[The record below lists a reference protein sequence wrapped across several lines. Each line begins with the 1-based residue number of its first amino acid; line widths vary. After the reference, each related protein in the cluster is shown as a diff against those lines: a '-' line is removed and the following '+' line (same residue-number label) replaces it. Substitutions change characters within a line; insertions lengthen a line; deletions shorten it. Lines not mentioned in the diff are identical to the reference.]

1 MIKKIN
7 SLLIAFLLILNSCST
22 NPRSV
27 SGEDAQKYLPTS
39 VGKVIDVQPVTI
51 KGKNSEIA
59 GAALAL
65 LGGLAGD
72 AVSGGDDKFRKIII
86 ATGAIVGGVIGYYAP
101 VKIGEHNGFQYV
113 VSIEG
118 EKDPLAII
126 QGTDKKNDQGFSIGS
141 KVIIVHGEKSVRL
154 LPLK

>member
-7 SLLIAFLLILNSCST
+7 SLLIIFLLILNACST
-22 NPRSV
+22 NPRTV
-27 SGEDAQKYLPTS
+27 SGDDAQKYLPTS

-51 KGKNSEIA
+51 RGKNSEIA

-65 LGGLAGD
+65 LGGLAGE
-72 AVSGGDDKFRKIII
+72 AASGSDDKFRKIII
-86 ATGAIVGGVIGYYAP
+86 VTGAIVGGVIGYYAP

-113 VSIEG
+113 VTVEG

-126 QGTDKKNDQGFSIGS
+126 QGMDKKNDPGFSVGS

-154 LPLK
+154 LPLQ

>member
-7 SLLIAFLLILNSCST
+7 SLLIICLLILNACST
-22 NPRSV
+22 NPRTV
-27 SGEDAQKYLPTS
+27 SGDDAQKYLPTS

-51 KGKNSEIA
+51 RGKNSEIA

-65 LGGLAGD
+65 LGGLAGE
-72 AVSGGDDKFRKIII
+72 AASGSDDKFRKIII
-86 ATGAIVGGVIGYYAP
+86 VTGAIVGGVIGYYAP

-113 VSIEG
+113 VTVEG

-126 QGTDKKNDQGFSIGS
+126 QGMDKKNDPGFSVGS

-154 LPLK
+154 LPLQ